1 MTMDWTMIELFFN
14 DGDIILI
21 IYENTVRVNTQKQ
34 IFFV

>member
-1 MTMDWTMIELFFN
+1 MIELFFN

-21 IYENTVRVNTQKQ
+21 IYENTVGVNTQKQ